1 MRGRHGFH
9 PNADEG
15 ESPDDPGENKAL
27 DEQAGTGSGGK
38 DAGELSSQELS
49 AKPASD
55 LTVKTGSES
64 MDSSFTHS
72 GNSTT
77 YTWICIVIIV
87 TTISTCS
94 PRSAFK
100 P

>member
-27 DEQAGTGSGGK
+27 DEQAGTSSGGK
-38 DAGELSSQELS
+38 DAGELSSRELS
-49 AKPASD
+49 AKPGSD

-64 MDSSFTHS
+64 MDSSFTHG

-77 YTWICIVIIV
+77 YIVIIV
-87 TTISTCS
+87 VTITTCS